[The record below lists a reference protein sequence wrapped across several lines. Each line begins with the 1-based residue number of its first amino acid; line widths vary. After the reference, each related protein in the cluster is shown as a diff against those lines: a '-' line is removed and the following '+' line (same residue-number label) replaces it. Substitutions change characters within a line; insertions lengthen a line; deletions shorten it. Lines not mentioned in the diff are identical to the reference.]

1 MYRLGLNQAKSNNYM
16 FFDFEAPLCL
26 SVDRNT
32 GVVERLTP
40 SILSALKSKT
50 LVLLEGEL
58 PAEGTI
64 KTDMVKSED
73 KIVLTAEN
81 EETVSTVVLTPEA
94 LSVEIEEKAEEE
106 VIEEEVI
113 EEVVEKKPATKRG
126 PKKTKAE

>member
-40 SILSALKSKT
+40 RILSAIKSKT

-106 VIEEEVI
+106 VIEE
-113 EEVVEKKPATKRG
+113 VVEKKPATKRG

>member
-40 SILSALKSKT
+40 RILSAIKSKT

-58 PAEGTI
+58 PAEEPI
-64 KTDMVKSED
+64 KTDVIKSED
-73 KIVLTAEN
+73 KIILTAEN
-81 EETVSTVVLTPEA
+81 EEVVSTVVLTPEA

-106 VIEEEVI
+106 VIEE
-113 EEVVEKKPATKRG
+113 VVEKKPATKRG

>member
-40 SILSALKSKT
+40 RILSAIKSKT

-58 PAEGTI
+58 PTEGTI
-64 KTDMVKSED
+64 KTDVVKSED

-106 VIEEEVI
+106 VIEE
-113 EEVVEKKPATKRG
+113 VVEKKPATKRG

>member
-40 SILSALKSKT
+40 RILSAIKSKT

-64 KTDMVKSED
+64 KTDVVKSED

-106 VIEEEVI
+106 VIEE
-113 EEVVEKKPATKRG
+113 VVEKKPATKRG